1 MDTIIRSELDSQIT
15 QSRYRSKLHWSKA
28 APPPETCLGGKNTP
42 SIG

>member
-15 QSRYRSKLHWSKA
+15 QSRYRSKLLNKA
-28 APPPETCLGGKNTP
+28 APTPETCLGGKNTP